1 MSNIF
6 VLNVAILKYLLYL
19 CRQMVCG
26 KPTQD
31 NYHANY
37 RRQLSWR
44 GLGRRN
50 FNQTL
55 LKASKGKYL

>member
-37 RRQLSWR
+37 RHRLSWPS
-44 GLGRRN
+44 LERRN
-50 FNQTL
+50 MNITL
-55 LKASKGKYL
+55 LKAGKGK